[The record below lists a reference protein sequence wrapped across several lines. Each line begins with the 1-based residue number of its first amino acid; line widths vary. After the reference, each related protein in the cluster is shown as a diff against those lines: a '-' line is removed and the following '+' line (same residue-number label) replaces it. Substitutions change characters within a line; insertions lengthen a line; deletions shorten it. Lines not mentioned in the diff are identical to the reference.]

1 LRSSYCSLSQSA
13 QSRAEQLPIRTYTTA
28 EGLARDQVYKI
39 VTDPRGFLWA
49 CTTDGLSRF
58 DGYEFVNYSV
68 AQGLP
73 HRIVYDL
80 VISGKGDYWVATSA
94 ADFDKGVQMDIGVAS
109 LLVVSDTLF
118 RSNKTG
124 VNLSVGGVEHMG
136 ASITRSR
143 FEKNDVG
150 LLTFTGNSVTVS
162 NSTTAANFIA
172 FETQA
177 GGNLD
182 VVNSTITKNHT
193 GVKSTGDTSRSLTAR
208 SPEILREY
216 RRAVG
221 QSDRWATTRSSTTT
235 STSPERKTSSH
246 SCRGNDE

>member
-1 LRSSYCSLSQSA
+1 LFSASSAASNPKFKTYVPPQRPDA
-13 QSRAEQLPIRTYTTA
+13 Q
-28 EGLARDQVYKI
+28 I
-39 VTDPRGFLWA
+39 VADL
-49 CTTDGLSRF
+49 
-58 DGYEFVNYSV
+58 YSPNCCV
-68 AQGLP
+68 SVHIGNS
-73 HRIVYDL
+73 I
-80 VISGKGDYWVATSA
+80 I

-246 SCRGNDE
+246 SCHGNDE